1 MTQGRYG
8 SLDKGGIPAS
18 ENSKGHATHEVQ
30 TPETVIAGT
39 LPPSI
44 SIRTLQTDFKIFRK

>member
-18 ENSKGHATHEVQ
+18 ENSKGHATHEVE

-44 SIRTLQTDFKIFRK
+44 SIRTLQTDFKMFRK